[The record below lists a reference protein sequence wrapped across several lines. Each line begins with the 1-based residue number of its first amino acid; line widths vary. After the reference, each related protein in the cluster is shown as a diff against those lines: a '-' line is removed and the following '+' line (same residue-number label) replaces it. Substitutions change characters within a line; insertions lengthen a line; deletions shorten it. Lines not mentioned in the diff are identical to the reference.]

1 MRKERFLTMIK
12 FIILETTRIQRFMGN
27 LVWQTI
33 KILSEKILP
42 INKAVAAMRKR
53 EKKRKNIFTIMD
65 SMMKKEITKL

>member
-12 FIILETTRIQRFMGN
+12 FIILETTRIQRLMEN

-33 KILSEKILP
+33 KILSEKILL

>member
-1 MRKERFLTMIK
+1 ME
-12 FIILETTRIQRFMGN
+12 N
-27 LVWQTI
+27 LVWLTT